1 MAGGIKRILCSI
13 GLRGNCDKVIEE
25 CMNIAVVT
33 GADVHLLHVVKA
45 LPEEVMST
53 LRMNVRS
60 KNTIEGLIKGRTE
73 QWRNQ
78 LADKLGRFWQRFPDF
93 QEKMQGQQVTFSVEE
108 GYPSAVITTFADRG
122 GFNLIVL
129 AANKKAYVS
138 TYAGRVTKGVIQRA
152 KVPVVVV
159 PTAC

>member
-1 MAGGIKRILCSI
+1 MLLSNFRVSTAGGHMAGIKKILCSI

-25 CMNIAVVT
+25 CMNIAVAT
-33 GADVHLLHVVKA
+33 GADVHFLHVVKA

-60 KNTIEGLIKGRTE
+60 KATIEGLVKGRTE
-73 QWRNQ
+73 QWKNQ
-78 LADKLGRFWQRFPDF
+78 LADKLENFWQRFPDF
-93 QEKMQGQQVTFSVEE
+93 KEKMQSQQVTLSVEE

-138 TYAGRVTKGVIQRA
+138 TYAGRVTKGVIQ
-152 KVPVVVV
+152 
-159 PTAC
+159 